1 MSSGTPKM
9 FRKLSQ
15 KFGESIG
22 PYSCHWRKCWKCQN
36 PLFQPK
42 SAQYH
47 FPKGKISRNHDFLKV
62 VLIIIGGHPRYVQ
75 VSWGLREAIL
85 NHKSHLS
92 YLLNIQ
98 TAKICMVTYASKW
111 LKSRFWP
118 KNQFSII
125 RPGVAGCM
133 IYDHKCIPEVFQSCF
148 APGIGTRTLLD
159 RFLGCFKKS

>member
-1 MSSGTPKM
+1 MKNHDFFFNKHLCNLKVLMKEKM
-9 FRKLSQ
+9 MIF
-15 KFGESIG
+15 
-22 PYSCHWRKCWKCQN
+22 
-36 PLFQPK
+36 
-42 SAQYH
+42 
-47 FPKGKISRNHDFLKV
+47 HDFLKV

-75 VSWGLREAIL
+75 VSWGLREAIF
-85 NHKSHLS
+85 NKKSHLS
-92 YLLNIQ
+92 PLLDIQ
-98 TAKICMVTYASKW
+98 SAKIYMVTYASKW

-133 IYDHKCIPEVFQSCF
+133 IYDHKCIPGVFQRCF